1 MSDEQLIKEITSG
14 NHAAFKSLMEKYQLQ
29 VFRTVTG
36 FVHTKED
43 AEEVTQDIFVRVYQ
57 SLSSFQHDAEFS
69 TWLYRITINMCL
81 NFLRRNRKNRL
92 LQSLEAIFTLRSEEK
107 TPQEE
112 LESAERDRH
121 IRMAIDSLPEK
132 QRMAFILSRYE
143 EMPQKKIAA
152 VMNRSE
158 GAVEQLLQRAKENLK
173 KRLSTPY
180 ERANKKETD
189 KLIKS
194 YR

>member
-1 MSDEQLIKEITSG
+1 MSDEQLIGEIVSG

-29 VFRTVTG
+29 VFRTVMG

-57 SLSSFQHDAEFS
+57 SLSSFQHESEFS
-69 TWLYRITINMCL
+69 TWLYRITINMSL
-81 NFLRRNRKNRL
+81 NFLGRNSKNRL
-92 LQSLEAIFTLRSEEK
+92 QQSLEAIFSLRSEEK
-107 TPQEE
+107 TPLEK
-112 LESAERDRH
+112 LESAERDRR

-143 EMPQKKIAA
+143 ELPQKKIAA
-152 VMNRSE
+152 IMNRSE

-173 KRLSTPY
+173 K
-180 ERANKKETD
+180 
-189 KLIKS
+189 KLTAP
-194 YR
+194 

>member
-1 MSDEQLIKEITSG
+1 MSDEQLIEEIVSG

-29 VFRTVTG
+29 VFRTVMG

-57 SLSSFQHDAEFS
+57 SLSSFQHESELS

-81 NFLRRNRKNRL
+81 NFLRRNSKNRL
-92 LQSLEAIFTLRSEEK
+92 QQSLETIFSLRSEEK
-107 TPQEE
+107 TPLEE
-112 LESAERDRH
+112 LESAERDRR
-121 IRMAIDSLPEK
+121 IRMAIDSLPDK

-143 EMPQKKIAA
+143 ELPQKKIAA
-152 VMNRSE
+152 IMNRSE

-173 KRLSTPY
+173 KKLSAP
-180 ERANKKETD
+180 
-189 KLIKS
+189 
-194 YR
+194 

>member
-1 MSDEQLIKEITSG
+1 
-14 NHAAFKSLMEKYQLQ
+14 
-29 VFRTVTG
+29 
-36 FVHTKED
+36 
-43 AEEVTQDIFVRVYQ
+43 VYQ

-173 KRLSTPY
+173 KRLSTP
-180 ERANKKETD
+180 
-189 KLIKS
+189 
-194 YR
+194 

>member
-1 MSDEQLIKEITSG
+1 MSDEQLIGEIVSG

-29 VFRTVTG
+29 VFRTVMG

-43 AEEVTQDIFVRVYQ
+43 AEEVTQDIFVRAYQ
-57 SLSSFQHDAEFS
+57 SLSSFQHESEFS

-92 LQSLEAIFTLRSEEK
+92 QQSLETIFSLRSEEK
-107 TPQEE
+107 TPLEE
-112 LESAERDRH
+112 LESAERDRR
-121 IRMAIDSLPEK
+121 IRMAIDSLPDK

-143 EMPQKKIAA
+143 ELPQKKIATI
-152 VMNRSE
+152 MNRSE

-173 KRLSTPY
+173 K
-180 ERANKKETD
+180 
-189 KLIKS
+189 KLTAP
-194 YR
+194 

>member
-1 MSDEQLIKEITSG
+1 MSDEQLIKEIISG
-14 NHAAFKSLMEKYQLQ
+14 NNDAFKSLMEKYQLQ
-29 VFRTVTG
+29 VFRTVMG

-57 SLSSFQHDAEFS
+57 SLSAFQRDSEFA
-69 TWLYRITINMCL
+69 TWLYRITINMSL
-81 NFLRRNRKNRL
+81 NFLRRNRKSRL
-92 LQSLEAIFTLRSEEK
+92 LQSLEAIFSLRSEEK
-107 TPQEE
+107 TPLEE
-112 LESAERDRH
+112 LENAERDRR
-121 IRMAIDSLPEK
+121 IRVAIDSLPEK

-173 KRLSTPY
+173 KKMSTP
-180 ERANKKETD
+180 
-189 KLIKS
+189 
-194 YR
+194 

>member
-43 AEEVTQDIFVRVYQ
+43 AEEVTQDIFIRVYQ
-57 SLSSFQHDAEFS
+57 SLSSFQHDSEFS
-69 TWLYRITINMCL
+69 TWLYRITVNMCL

-92 LQSLEAIFTLRSEEK
+92 LQSLEAIFTLNSEEK
-107 TPQEE
+107 TPLEE

-152 VMNRSE
+152 VMNRTE

-173 KRLSTPY
+173 KKLSTP
-180 ERANKKETD
+180 
-189 KLIKS
+189 
-194 YR
+194 